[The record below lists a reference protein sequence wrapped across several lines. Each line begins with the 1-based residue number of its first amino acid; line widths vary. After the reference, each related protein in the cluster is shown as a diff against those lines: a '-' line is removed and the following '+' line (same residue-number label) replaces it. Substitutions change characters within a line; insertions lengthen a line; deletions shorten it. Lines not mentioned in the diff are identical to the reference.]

1 MSANLNPH
9 NPQRFREIHG
19 IRLAPGSAVA
29 NLIIERLIQD
39 PVSLEATRF
48 WYNTTDK
55 KFKLANVDEAGA
67 IVIQEFTSAQD
78 LANALEAL
86 KADLASVVSGAI
98 VIQEFTFAADLVAAI
113 AALKALL
120 ASQDVGKGTD
130 LIGFAG
136 IKNGEEVVAAKGT
149 LTNLISDIYTKIDG
163 AANNSGTLGDDLSST
178 EAGKGSGLIGF
189 SGSTKSDGA
198 GGTVVSVPAGT
209 VETAIKAVDAK
220 VDVLEQTVGDGR
232 FLGTA
237 TLTDQSVESNVT
249 FKKDIIINGDII
261 HNGENLIAQGT
272 TVELGDSVLLLNR
285 NLAVDAT
292 PSVDVGLQANRG
304 KNGTNDLIIWKE
316 SEKQLKGI
324 KVVTT
329 EVGGVETEVV
339 TLERITLSSDLSTAV
354 SGLNTTINNVKSEL
368 EGDIDV
374 VADSVADL
382 SGELNTYKSDVL
394 SSASN
399 KGAALVGY
407 ANSDVLVAAP
417 VVGADVVTREHV
429 ILNGKATVKDTLDVL
444 VNAIEKDGN
453 DLKEFEADLAGTDG
467 ISLVGGGEIGFIQ
480 SKEEMYK
487 LTAGSLAD
495 ALALAYSKI
504 NELALKA
511 ANKTIAITSSAKL
524 THTLIHNLGS
534 TDLAIDL
541 WIKDGAVWMNHSAN
555 MVIVDENTLVVNLSS
570 AAEIKVIITKVEA
583 YTRMVGTTLQ
593 A

>member
-9 NPQRFREIHG
+9 NPQRFKEIHG

-55 KFKLANVDEAGA
+55 KFKLSNVDEVGA
-67 IVIQEFTSAQD
+67 IVIQEFTSA
-78 LANALEAL
+78 
-86 KADLASVVSGAI
+86 
-98 VIQEFTFAADLVAAI
+98 ADLVAAI
-113 AALKALL
+113 NALKALL

-136 IKNGEEVVAAKGT
+136 IKNGENTIAPKGT
-149 LTNLISDIYTKIDG
+149 LTNLISDVYTKIG
-163 AANNSGTLGDDLSST
+163 EASNNSGTLVGDLASVD
-178 EAGKGSGLIGF
+178 AGKGSGLVGF
-189 SGSTKSDGA
+189 SGSTSI
-198 GGTVVSVPAGT
+198 PAGT

-220 VDVLEQTVGDGR
+220 VDALEQTVGDGR
-232 FLGTA
+232 FLGTE
-237 TLTDQSVESNVT
+237 TLADQSVESNVT
-249 FKKDIIINGDII
+249 FKKDIIIEGDII

-304 KNGTNDLIIWKE
+304 KNGTNDIVIWKE

-354 SGLNTTINNVKSEL
+354 NGLNNTINSVKTEL

-374 VADSVADL
+374 VADSVSDL

-394 SSASN
+394 SSASD

-407 ANSDVLVAAP
+407 TNSDVLVPAAGVTP
-417 VVGADVVTREHV
+417 AVTRKHV
-429 ILNGKATVKDTLDVL
+429 VLGTAVTVKETLDKL
-444 VNAIEKDGN
+444 VAAVEKDGN
-453 DLKEFEADLAGTDG
+453 DLEKFESDLAGSTG
-467 ISLVGGGEIGFIQ
+467 LTMVGGGEVGFIA
-480 SKEEMYK
+480 SENELYK
-487 LTAGSLAD
+487 LTASSLAD

-511 ANKTIAITSSAKL
+511 AKKTIAITSSAKL
-524 THTLIHNLGS
+524 THTLTHNLGT

-555 MVIVDENTLVVNLSS
+555 MVIVDENTLAVNLSS

-593 A
+593 S

>member
-1 MSANLNPH
+1 MSAKLNPH
-9 NPQRFREIHG
+9 NPPRFKEIHG

-55 KFKLANVDEAGA
+55 KFKLSNVDEAGA
-67 IVIQEFTSAQD
+67 IVIQEFTSA
-78 LANALEAL
+78 
-86 KADLASVVSGAI
+86 
-98 VIQEFTFAADLVAAI
+98 ADLVAAI
-113 AALKALL
+113 NALKALL

-136 IKNGEEVVAAKGT
+136 IKNGKDVIAPKGT
-149 LTNLISDIYTKIDG
+149 LTNLISDVYTKIDA
-163 AANNSGTLGDDLSST
+163 AANNSGTLVDDLVST
-178 EAGKGSGLIGF
+178 EAGKGSGLVGF

-198 GGTVVSVPAGT
+198 GGTVVSIPAGT

-232 FLGTA
+232 FLGTE
-237 TLTDQSVESNVT
+237 TLTDQTVKSNVT

-329 EVGGVETEVV
+329 EVGGVESEVITLERV
-339 TLERITLSSDLSTAV
+339 TLESDLSTAV
-354 SGLNTTINNVKSEL
+354 SALTGALNTVKTGL
-368 EGDIDV
+368 EEDILE
-374 VADSVADL
+374 VAGSVQDL
-382 SGELNTYKSDVL
+382 SGELNQYKTDIL
-394 SSASN
+394 SSDAA
-399 KGAALVGY
+399 KGSTLVGY
-407 ANSDVLVAAP
+407 ANSDELVAAEGENP
-417 VVGADVVTREHV
+417 AVTRKHV
-429 ILNGKATVKDTLDVL
+429 VLGNTVTVKETLDKL
-444 VNAIEKDGN
+444 VNAVEKDGN
-453 DLKEFEADLAGTDG
+453 DLEEFESDLAGNTG
-467 ISLVGGGEIGFIQ
+467 ITMVGGGEVGFIA
-480 SKEEMYK
+480 SENELYK
-487 LTAGSLAD
+487 LTASSLAD

-504 NELALKA
+504 NELAANA
-511 ANKTIAITSSAKL
+511 AKKTIAITSSAKL
-524 THTLIHNLGS
+524 THTLTHNLGT

-555 MVIVDENTLVVNLSS
+555 MVIVDENTLAVNLSS
-570 AAEIKVIITKVEA
+570 EAEIKVIITKVEA
-583 YTRMVGTTLQ
+583 YTRMIGTTLQ

>member
-9 NPQRFREIHG
+9 NPQRFKEIHG

-55 KFKLANVDEAGA
+55 KFKLANVNEAGA
-67 IVIQEFTSAQD
+67 IVIQEFS
-78 LANALEAL
+78 
-86 KADLASVVSGAI
+86 
-98 VIQEFTFAADLVAAI
+98 FAADLVAAI
-113 AALKALL
+113 NALKALL
-120 ASQDVGKGTD
+120 ASQDVSKGTD

-136 IKNGEEVVAAKGT
+136 IKNGEDVVAPKGT
-149 LTNLISDIYTKIDG
+149 LTNLISDVYTKIDE
-163 AANNSGTLGDDLSST
+163 AANNSGTLVDDLVST

-198 GGTVVSVPAGT
+198 GGTVVSIPAGT

-232 FLGTA
+232 FLGTE
-237 TLTDQSVESNVT
+237 TLTDQTVESTVT

-324 KVVTT
+324 KVVTA

-339 TLERITLSSDLSTAV
+339 TLERITLESDLSTAV
-354 SGLNTTINNVKSEL
+354 SALTGALNTVKTGL
-368 EGDIDV
+368 EKDILG
-374 VADSVADL
+374 VAGSAQDL
-382 SGELNTYKSDVL
+382 SGELNQYKTDIL
-394 SSASN
+394 SSNAA
-399 KGAALVGY
+399 KGSTLVGY
-407 ANSDVLVAAP
+407 ANSDELVAAGGGTP
-417 VVGADVVTREHV
+417 AVTRKHV
-429 ILNGKATVKDTLDVL
+429 VLGTAVTVKETLDKL
-444 VNAIEKDGN
+444 VAAVEKDGN
-453 DLKEFEADLAGTDG
+453 DLEKFESDLAGSTG
-467 ISLVGGGEIGFIQ
+467 LTMVGGGEVGFIA
-480 SKEEMYK
+480 SENELYK
-487 LTAGSLAD
+487 LTASSLAD

-504 NELALKA
+504 NELAANA
-511 ANKTIAITSSAKL
+511 AKKTIAITSSAKL
-524 THTLIHNLGS
+524 THTLTHNLGT

-555 MVIVDENTLVVNLSS
+555 MVIVDENTLAVNLSS
-570 AAEIKVIITKVEA
+570 EAEIKVIITKVEA

-593 A
+593 S

>member
-9 NPQRFREIHG
+9 NPQRFKEIHG

-55 KFKLANVDEAGA
+55 KFKLSNVDEVGA
-67 IVIQEFTSAQD
+67 IVIQEFTSAAD
-78 LANALEAL
+78 LVAAINAL
-86 KADLASVVSGAI
+86 KADLAS
-98 VIQEFTFAADLVAAI
+98 I
-113 AALKALL
+113 A
-120 ASQDVGKGTD
+120 SGKGTD

-136 IKNGEEVVAAKGT
+136 IKNGEDVVAPKGT
-149 LTNLISDIYTKIDG
+149 LTQTLSTIFTKIDE
-163 AANNSGTLGDDLSST
+163 AANNSGTLVDDLSSVD
-178 EAGKGSGLIGF
+178 AGKGSGLVGF
-189 SGSTKSDGA
+189 SGSTKLDGE
-198 GGTVVSVPAGT
+198 GKPVTSIPAGT
-209 VETAIKAVDAK
+209 VESAIKAVDAK
-220 VDVLEQTVGDGR
+220 VDTLEQTVGDGR
-232 FLGTA
+232 FLGTE
-237 TLTDQSVESNVT
+237 TLTDQTVESNVT

-285 NLAVDAT
+285 NLAADAT
-292 PSVDVGLQANRG
+292 PSLDVGLQANRG
-304 KNGTNDLIIWKE
+304 KNGINDLVIWKE

-329 EVGGVETEVV
+329 EVEGVETEVV

-354 SGLNTTINNVKSEL
+354 SGLITAIDNAKNESA
-368 EGDIDV
+368 GDIDV
-374 VADSVADL
+374 VAGSVADL

-394 SSASN
+394 SSASD
-399 KGAALVGY
+399 KGATLVGY
-407 ANSDVLVAAP
+407 ANSDELVPAAGVTP
-417 VVGADVVTREHV
+417 AVTREHV
-429 ILNGKATVKDTLDVL
+429 ILNGKTTVKDTLDVL

-453 DLKEFEADLAGTDG
+453 DLKEFEADLAGADG
-467 ISLVGGGEIGFIQ
+467 ISLVGGGEVGFIA
-480 SKEEMYK
+480 SENELYK
-487 LTAGSLAD
+487 LTTSSLAD

-504 NELALKA
+504 NELASNA
-511 ANKTIAITSSAKL
+511 AKKTIAITSSAKL
-524 THTLIHNLGS
+524 THTLTHNLGT

-555 MVIVDENTLVVNLSS
+555 MVIVDENTLAVNLSS
-570 AAEIKVIITKVEA
+570 EAEIKVIITKVEA

-593 A
+593 S

>member
-9 NPQRFREIHG
+9 NPQRFKEIHG

-55 KFKLANVDEAGA
+55 KFKLANVDE
-67 IVIQEFTSAQD
+67 V
-78 LANALEAL
+78 
-86 KADLASVVSGAI
+86 GAI

-113 AALKALL
+113 DALKALL

-136 IKNGEEVVAAKGT
+136 IKNGKDTIAPKGT
-149 LTNLISDIYTKIDG
+149 LTNLISDVYTKIDA
-163 AANNSGTLGDDLSST
+163 AANNSGTLVDDLSST
-178 EAGKGSGLIGF
+178 DTGKGSGLVGF
-189 SGSTKSDGA
+189 SGSTKSNGA
-198 GGTVVSVPAGT
+198 GGTVVSIPAGT

-220 VDVLEQTVGDGR
+220 VDALEQTVIKAVDAKVDALEQTVGDGR
-232 FLGTA
+232 FLGTE
-237 TLTDQSVESNVT
+237 TLTDQTVESTVT

-285 NLAVDAT
+285 NLAADAT
-292 PSVDVGLQANRG
+292 PSLDVGLQANRG

-329 EVGGVETEVV
+329 EVAGVETEVI
-339 TLERITLSSDLSTAV
+339 TLERITFESDLSTAV
-354 SGLNTTINNVKSEL
+354 NALTSALNTVKTGL
-368 EGDIDV
+368 EEDILE
-374 VADSVADL
+374 VAGSGQDL
-382 SGELNTYKSDVL
+382 SGELNTYKTDVL
-394 SSASN
+394 SSASD

-407 ANSDVLVAAP
+407 ANSDVLVPAVIHETP
-417 VVGADVVTREHV
+417 PITRKHVVLGTAV
-429 ILNGKATVKDTLDVL
+429 TVKETLDKL
-444 VNAIEKDGN
+444 VAAVEKDGN
-453 DLKEFEADLAGTDG
+453 DLEKFESDLAGSTG
-467 ISLVGGGEIGFIQ
+467 LTMVGGGEVGFIA
-480 SKEEMYK
+480 SENELYK
-487 LTAGSLAD
+487 LTASSLAD

-504 NELALKA
+504 NELAANA
-511 ANKTIAITSSAKL
+511 AKKTIAITSSAKL
-524 THTLIHNLGS
+524 THTLTHNLGT

-555 MVIVDENTLVVNLSS
+555 MVIIDENTLAVNLSS
-570 AAEIKVIITKVEA
+570 EAEIKVIITKVEA

-593 A
+593 S

>member
-9 NPQRFREIHG
+9 NPQRFKEIHG

-48 WYNTTDK
+48 WFNTTDK
-55 KFKLANVDEAGA
+55 KFKLSNVNQAGE
-67 IVIQEFTSAQD
+67 IYIQEFTSAQD
-78 LANALEAL
+78 LVDALEAL
-86 KADLASVVSGAI
+86 KADLASV
-98 VIQEFTFAADLVAAI
+98 
-113 AALKALL
+113 
-120 ASQDVGKGTD
+120 ASGKGTD
-130 LIGFAG
+130 LIGYAG
-136 IKNGEEVVAAKGT
+136 IKNGEDEVVASGT
-149 LTNLISDIYTKIDG
+149 LTQTLSTIFTKIDE
-163 AANNSGTLGDDLSST
+163 AANNSGTLVDDLSST
-178 EAGKGSGLIGF
+178 DAGKGSGLIGF
-189 SGSTKSDGA
+189 SGSTKLDGE
-198 GGTVVSVPAGT
+198 GNPVTSIPAGT
-209 VETAIKAVDAK
+209 VENAIKAVDAK
-220 VDVLEQTVGDGR
+220 VDTLEQTVGDGR
-232 FLGTA
+232 FLGTE
-237 TLTDQSVESNVT
+237 TLADQSVESNVT
-249 FKKDIIINGDII
+249 FKKDIIIEGDII

-285 NLAVDAT
+285 NLAADAT
-292 PSVDVGLQANRG
+292 PSLDVGLQANRG
-304 KNGTNDLIIWKE
+304 KNGTNDLVIWKE

-329 EVGGVETEVV
+329 EVEGVETEVV

-374 VADSVADL
+374 VADSVSDL

-394 SSASN
+394 SSASD

-407 ANSDVLVAAP
+407 TNSDVLVPAD
-417 VVGADVVTREHV
+417 GATPAVTREHV

-480 SKEEMYK
+480 SENELYK
-487 LTAGSLAD
+487 TTVSSLTD

-504 NELALKA
+504 NELALKV

-555 MVIVDENTLVVNLSS
+555 MVIVDENTLAVNLSS
-570 AAEIKVIITKVEA
+570 EAEIKVIITKVEA

-593 A
+593 S

>member
-9 NPQRFREIHG
+9 NPQRFKEIHG

-55 KFKLANVDEAGA
+55 KFKLSNVNEVGE
-67 IVIQEFTSAQD
+67 IYIQEFTSAQD

-86 KADLASVVSGAI
+86 KTDLASV
-98 VIQEFTFAADLVAAI
+98 
-113 AALKALL
+113 
-120 ASQDVGKGTD
+120 ASGKGTD
-130 LIGFAG
+130 LIGYTG
-136 IKNGEEVVAAKGT
+136 IKNGEDVVVASGT
-149 LTNLISDIYTKIDG
+149 LTQTLSTIFTKIDE
-163 AANNSGTLGDDLSST
+163 AANNSGTLVDDLAST
-178 EAGKGSGLIGF
+178 DTGKGSGLIGF
-189 SGSTKSDGA
+189 SGSTKLDGE
-198 GGTVVSVPAGT
+198 GNPIPSIPAGT
-209 VETAIKAVDAK
+209 VESAIKAVDAK
-220 VDVLEQTVGDGR
+220 VDTLEQTVGDGR
-232 FLGTA
+232 FLGTE
-237 TLTDQSVESNVT
+237 TLTDQTVESNVT
-249 FKKDIIINGDII
+249 FKKDIIIEGDII

-285 NLAVDAT
+285 NLAADAT
-292 PSVDVGLQANRG
+292 PSIDVGLQANRG
-304 KNGTNDLIIWKE
+304 KNGTNDLVIWKE

-324 KVVTT
+324 KVVTS
-329 EVGGVETEVV
+329 EVEGVETEVV

-354 SGLNTTINNVKSEL
+354 DGLNNTINSVKSEL

-374 VADSVADL
+374 VAGSVADL
-382 SGELNTYKSDVL
+382 SGELNTYKTDVL
-394 SSASN
+394 SSASD

-407 ANSDVLVAAP
+407 ANSDVLVP
-417 VVGADVVTREHV
+417 ADGETPAVTREHV

-480 SKEEMYK
+480 SEEDMYK
-487 LTAGSLAD
+487 VTVSSLSD

-555 MVIVDENTLVVNLSS
+555 MVIIDENTLAVNLSS
-570 AAEIKVIITKVEA
+570 EAEIKVIITKVEA

>member
-9 NPQRFREIHG
+9 NPQRFKEIHG

-55 KFKLANVDEAGA
+55 KFKLSNVNQAGE
-67 IVIQEFTSAQD
+67 IYIQEFTSAQD

-86 KADLASVVSGAI
+86 KADLAS
-98 VIQEFTFAADLVAAI
+98 I
-113 AALKALL
+113 A
-120 ASQDVGKGTD
+120 SGKGTD
-130 LIGFAG
+130 LVGYAG
-136 IKNGEEVVAAKGT
+136 IKNGEDVVVASGT
-149 LTNLISDIYTKIDG
+149 LTQTLSTIFTKIDE
-163 AANNSGTLGDDLSST
+163 AANNSGTLVDDLAST
-178 EAGKGSGLIGF
+178 ATGKGSGLVGF
-189 SGSTKSDGA
+189 SGSTKLDGE
-198 GGTVVSVPAGT
+198 GKPVTSIPAGT
-209 VETAIKAVDAK
+209 VESAIKAVDAK
-220 VDVLEQTVGDGR
+220 VDTLEQTVGDGR
-232 FLGTA
+232 FLGTE
-237 TLTDQSVESNVT
+237 TLTDQTVKSNVT
-249 FKKDIIINGDII
+249 FKKDIIIEGDII

-285 NLAVDAT
+285 NLAANAT
-292 PSVDVGLQANRG
+292 PSLDVGLQANRG
-304 KNGTNDLIIWKE
+304 KNGTNDLVIWKE

-354 SGLNTTINNVKSEL
+354 TGLNNTINSVKSEL

-374 VADSVADL
+374 VADSVSDL

-394 SSASN
+394 SSASD

-407 ANSDVLVAAP
+407 ANSDVLVPAA
-417 VVGADVVTREHV
+417 GATPAVTREHV

-453 DLKEFEADLAGTDG
+453 DLKEFKADLAGTDG

-480 SKEEMYK
+480 SEEDMYK
-487 LTAGSLAD
+487 VTVSSLAD

-504 NELALKA
+504 NELALNA

-555 MVIVDENTLVVNLSS
+555 MVIIDENTLAVNLSS
-570 AAEIKVIITKVEA
+570 EAEIKVIITKVEA

>member
-1 MSANLNPH
+1 MSAKLNPH
-9 NPQRFREIHG
+9 NPPRFKEIHG

-55 KFKLANVDEAGA
+55 KFKLSNVDEAGA
-67 IVIQEFTSAQD
+67 IVIQEFTS
-78 LANALEAL
+78 
-86 KADLASVVSGAI
+86 
-98 VIQEFTFAADLVAAI
+98 AADLVAAI

-136 IKNGEEVVAAKGT
+136 IKNGEDVVAPKGT
-149 LTNLISDIYTKIDG
+149 LTNLISDVYTKIDA
-163 AANNSGTLGDDLSST
+163 AANNSGTLVDDLVST

-198 GGTVVSVPAGT
+198 GGTVVSIPAGT

-237 TLTDQSVESNVT
+237 TLTDQTVESTVT

-304 KNGTNDLIIWKE
+304 KKGTNDLIIWKE

-329 EVGGVETEVV
+329 EVEGVESEVI
-339 TLERITLSSDLSTAV
+339 TLERITLESDLSTAV
-354 SGLNTTINNVKSEL
+354 SALTGALNTVKTGL
-368 EGDIDV
+368 EEDILE
-374 VADSVADL
+374 VAGSVQDL
-382 SGELNTYKSDVL
+382 SGELNQYKTDIL
-394 SSASN
+394 SSNAA
-399 KGAALVGY
+399 KGSTLVGY
-407 ANSDVLVAAP
+407 ANSDELVAAGGGTP
-417 VVGADVVTREHV
+417 AVTRKHV
-429 ILNGKATVKDTLDVL
+429 VLGTAVTVKETLDKL
-444 VNAIEKDGN
+444 VNAVEKDGN
-453 DLKEFEADLAGTDG
+453 DLEKFESDLAGSTG
-467 ISLVGGGEIGFIQ
+467 LTMVGGGEVGFIA
-480 SKEEMYK
+480 SENELYK
-487 LTAGSLAD
+487 LTASSLAD

-504 NELALKA
+504 NELAANA
-511 ANKTIAITSSAKL
+511 AKKTIAITSSAKL
-524 THTLIHNLGS
+524 THTLTHNLGT

-555 MVIVDENTLVVNLSS
+555 MVIVDENTLAVNLSS
-570 AAEIKVIITKVEA
+570 EAEIKVIITKVEA

-593 A
+593 S

>member
-9 NPQRFREIHG
+9 NPQRFKEIHG

-48 WYNTTDK
+48 WYNITDK
-55 KFKLANVDEAGA
+55 KFKLSNVNQAGE
-67 IVIQEFTSAQD
+67 IYIQEFTSAQD
-78 LANALEAL
+78 LADALEAL
-86 KADLASVVSGAI
+86 KADLAS
-98 VIQEFTFAADLVAAI
+98 I
-113 AALKALL
+113 A
-120 ASQDVGKGTD
+120 SGKGTD
-130 LIGFAG
+130 LIGYAG
-136 IKNGEEVVAAKGT
+136 IMDGEDVVVASGT
-149 LTNLISDIYTKIDG
+149 LTQTLSTIFTKIEE
-163 AANNSGTLGDDLSST
+163 AANNSGTLVDDLAST
-178 EAGKGSGLIGF
+178 NTGKGSGLIKF
-189 SGSTKSDGA
+189 SGSTKLDGEGNPIA
-198 GGTVVSVPAGT
+198 SIPAGT
-209 VETAIKAVDAK
+209 VESAIKAVDAK
-220 VDVLEQTVGDGR
+220 VDTLEQTVGDGR
-232 FLGTA
+232 FLGTE
-237 TLTDQSVESNVT
+237 TLTDQTVESNVT
-249 FKKDIIINGDII
+249 FKKDIIIEGDII

-285 NLAVDAT
+285 NLAADAT
-292 PSVDVGLQANRG
+292 PSLDVGLQANRG
-304 KNGTNDLIIWKE
+304 KNGTNDLVIWKE

-329 EVGGVETEVV
+329 EVEGVETEVV
-339 TLERITLSSDLSTAV
+339 TLERITLSSELSTAV
-354 SGLNTTINNVKSEL
+354 TGLNNTINSVKSEL

-374 VADSVADL
+374 VADSVSDL
-382 SGELNTYKSDVL
+382 SGELNTYKTDVL
-394 SSASN
+394 SSASD

-407 ANSDVLVAAP
+407 ANSDVLVPAA
-417 VVGADVVTREHV
+417 GATPAVTREHV

-480 SKEEMYK
+480 SEEKMYK

-555 MVIVDENTLVVNLSS
+555 MVIIDENTLAVNLSS
-570 AAEIKVIITKVEA
+570 EAEIKVIITKVEA
-583 YTRMVGTTLQ
+583 YSRMIGNTLQ

>member
-9 NPQRFREIHG
+9 NPQRFKEIHG

-55 KFKLANVDEAGA
+55 KFKLSNVDEVGA
-67 IVIQEFTSAQD
+67 IVIQEFTSA
-78 LANALEAL
+78 
-86 KADLASVVSGAI
+86 
-98 VIQEFTFAADLVAAI
+98 ADLVAAI
-113 AALKALL
+113 NALKALL

-136 IKNGEEVVAAKGT
+136 IKNGEDTIAPKGT
-149 LTNLISDIYTKIDG
+149 LTNLISDVYTKIDA
-163 AANNSGTLGDDLSST
+163 AANNSGTLGNDLSST

-198 GGTVVSVPAGT
+198 GGTVVSIPAGT

-220 VDVLEQTVGDGR
+220 VDALEQTVGDGR
-232 FLGTA
+232 FLGTE
-237 TLTDQSVESNVT
+237 TLTDQTVESNVT

-304 KNGTNDLIIWKE
+304 KNGTNDLVIWKE

-339 TLERITLSSDLSTAV
+339 TLERITLESDLSTAV
-354 SGLNTTINNVKSEL
+354 NGLNNTINSVKTEL

-382 SGELNTYKSDVL
+382 SGELNTYKTDVL
-394 SSASN
+394 SSASD

-407 ANSDVLVAAP
+407 TNSDVLVP
-417 VVGADVVTREHV
+417 ADGGTPAVTREHV

-453 DLKEFEADLAGTDG
+453 DLKEFESNLAGSTG
-467 ISLVGGGEIGFIQ
+467 LTMVGGGEVGFIA
-480 SKEEMYK
+480 SESELYK
-487 LTAGSLAD
+487 LTASSLAD

-504 NELALKA
+504 NELAANA
-511 ANKTIAITSSAKL
+511 AKKTIAITSSAKL
-524 THTLIHNLGS
+524 THTLTHNLG
-534 TDLAIDL
+534 TMDLAIDL

-555 MVIVDENTLVVNLSS
+555 MVIVDENTLAVNLSS

-593 A
+593 S

>member
-9 NPQRFREIHG
+9 NPQRFKEIHG

-67 IVIQEFTSAQD
+67 IAIQEFTS
-78 LANALEAL
+78 
-86 KADLASVVSGAI
+86 
-98 VIQEFTFAADLVAAI
+98 AADLVAAI
-113 AALKALL
+113 NALKALL

-136 IKNGEEVVAAKGT
+136 IKNGEDVVAPKGT
-149 LTNLISDIYTKIDG
+149 LTNLISDVYTKIDE
-163 AANNSGTLGDDLSST
+163 AANNSGTLVGDLVST
-178 EAGKGSGLIGF
+178 EAGKGSGLVGF

-198 GGTVVSVPAGT
+198 GGTVVSIPAGT

-232 FLGTA
+232 FLGTE
-237 TLTDQSVESNVT
+237 TLTDQTVKSTIT

-261 HNGENLIAQGT
+261 HNGANLIAQGT

-329 EVGGVETEVV
+329 EVGGVESEVI
-339 TLERITLSSDLSTAV
+339 TLERITLASDLSTAV
-354 SGLNTTINNVKSEL
+354 NGLNNTINSVKTKL
-368 EGDIDV
+368 EGDILG
-374 VADSVADL
+374 AAGSVQDL
-382 SGELNTYKSDVL
+382 SGELNQYKTDIL
-394 SSASN
+394 SSNAA
-399 KGAALVGY
+399 KGSTLVGY
-407 ANSDVLVAAP
+407 ANSDELVAAGGGTP
-417 VVGADVVTREHV
+417 AVTRKHV
-429 ILNGKATVKDTLDVL
+429 VLGNTVTVKETLDKL
-444 VNAIEKDGN
+444 VNAVEKDGN
-453 DLKEFEADLAGTDG
+453 DLEKFESDLAGNTG
-467 ISLVGGGEIGFIQ
+467 ITMVGGGEVGFIA
-480 SKEEMYK
+480 SENELYK
-487 LTAGSLAD
+487 LTASSLAD

-504 NELALKA
+504 NELAANA
-511 ANKTIAITSSAKL
+511 AKKTIAITSSAKL
-524 THTLIHNLGS
+524 THTLTHNLGT

-555 MVIVDENTLVVNLSS
+555 MVIVDENTLAVNLSS
-570 AAEIKVIITKVEA
+570 EAEIKVIITKVEA
-583 YTRMVGTTLQ
+583 YTRMIGTTLQ

>member
-9 NPQRFREIHG
+9 NPPRFKEIHG

-67 IVIQEFTSAQD
+67 IVIQEFS
-78 LANALEAL
+78 
-86 KADLASVVSGAI
+86 
-98 VIQEFTFAADLVAAI
+98 FAADLVAAI
-113 AALKALL
+113 DALKALL

-136 IKNGEEVVAAKGT
+136 IKNGKDVIAPKGT
-149 LTNLISDIYTKIDG
+149 LTNLISDVYTKIDA
-163 AANNSGTLGDDLSST
+163 AANNSGTLVDDLVST
-178 EAGKGSGLIGF
+178 EAGKGSGLVGF

-198 GGTVVSVPAGT
+198 GGTVVSIPAGT

-232 FLGTA
+232 FLGTE
-237 TLTDQSVESNVT
+237 TLTDQTVKSNVT

-324 KVVTT
+324 KVVTS
-329 EVGGVETEVV
+329 EVEGVETEVV

-354 SGLNTTINNVKSEL
+354 NGLNNTINSVKTEFEEDIL
-368 EGDIDV
+368 E
-374 VADSVADL
+374 VAGSVQDL
-382 SGELNTYKSDVL
+382 SGELNQYKTDIL
-394 SSASN
+394 SSD
-399 KGAALVGY
+399 AAQGSTVVGY
-407 ANSDVLVAAP
+407 ANSDELVAA
-417 VVGADVVTREHV
+417 VGETPAVTRKHV
-429 ILNGKATVKDTLDVL
+429 VLGTAVTVKETLDKL
-444 VNAIEKDGN
+444 VTAVEKDGN
-453 DLKEFEADLAGTDG
+453 DLEKFESDLAGNTG
-467 ISLVGGGEIGFIQ
+467 LTMVGGGEVGFIA
-480 SKEEMYK
+480 SENELYK
-487 LTAGSLAD
+487 LTASSLAD

-504 NELALKA
+504 NELAANA
-511 ANKTIAITSSAKL
+511 AKKTIAITSSAKL
-524 THTLIHNLGS
+524 THTLTHNLGT

-555 MVIVDENTLVVNLSS
+555 MVIVDENTLAVNLSS
-570 AAEIKVIITKVEA
+570 EAEIKVIITKVEA
-583 YTRMVGTTLQ
+583 YTRMIGTTLQ

>member
-9 NPQRFREIHG
+9 NPQRFKEIHG

-55 KFKLANVDEAGA
+55 KFKLSNVDEAGA
-67 IVIQEFTSAQD
+67 IVIQEFTSA
-78 LANALEAL
+78 
-86 KADLASVVSGAI
+86 
-98 VIQEFTFAADLVAAI
+98 ADLVAAI
-113 AALKALL
+113 NALKALL
-120 ASQDVGKGTD
+120 ASQDVSKGTD

-136 IKNGEEVVAAKGT
+136 IKNGEDVIAPKGT
-149 LTNLISDIYTKIDG
+149 LTNLISDVYTKIDA
-163 AANNSGTLGDDLSST
+163 AANNSGTLVDDLSST

-198 GGTVVSVPAGT
+198 EGTVVSIPAGT

-220 VDVLEQTVGDGR
+220 VDALEQTVGDGR
-232 FLGTA
+232 FLGTE
-237 TLTDQSVESNVT
+237 TLTDQTVESTVT

-329 EVGGVETEVV
+329 EVEGVETEVV

-354 SGLNTTINNVKSEL
+354 NGLNNTINSVKTEL

-382 SGELNTYKSDVL
+382 SGELNTYKTDVL
-394 SSASN
+394 SSASD

-407 ANSDVLVAAP
+407 ANSDVLVP
-417 VVGADVVTREHV
+417 ADGETPAVTREHV

-480 SKEEMYK
+480 SEEEMYK

-555 MVIVDENTLVVNLSS
+555 MVIVDENTLAVNLSS
-570 AAEIKVIITKVEA
+570 EAEIKVIITKVEA

>member
-1 MSANLNPH
+1 MSAKLNPH
-9 NPQRFREIHG
+9 NPPRFKEIHG

-55 KFKLANVDEAGA
+55 KFKLSNVDEAGA
-67 IVIQEFTSAQD
+67 IVIQEFTSA
-78 LANALEAL
+78 
-86 KADLASVVSGAI
+86 
-98 VIQEFTFAADLVAAI
+98 ADLVAAI
-113 AALKALL
+113 NALKALL

-136 IKNGEEVVAAKGT
+136 IKNGEDVVAPKGT
-149 LTNLISDIYTKIDG
+149 LTNLISDVYTKIDE
-163 AANNSGTLGDDLSST
+163 AANNSGTLVDDLVST

-198 GGTVVSVPAGT
+198 GGTVVSIPAGT

-232 FLGTA
+232 FLGTE
-237 TLTDQSVESNVT
+237 TLTDQTVKSTVT

-324 KVVTT
+324 KVVTA

-339 TLERITLSSDLSTAV
+339 TLERITLESDLSTAV
-354 SGLNTTINNVKSEL
+354 SALTGALNTVKTGL
-368 EGDIDV
+368 EEDILE
-374 VADSVADL
+374 VAGSVQDL
-382 SGELNTYKSDVL
+382 SGELNQYKTDIL
-394 SSASN
+394 SSNAA
-399 KGAALVGY
+399 KGSTLVGY
-407 ANSDVLVAAP
+407 ANSDELVAAEGGTP
-417 VVGADVVTREHV
+417 AVTRKHV
-429 ILNGKATVKDTLDVL
+429 VLGTAVTVKETLDKL
-444 VNAIEKDGN
+444 VAAVEKDGN
-453 DLKEFEADLAGTDG
+453 DLEEFGSDLAGSTG
-467 ISLVGGGEIGFIQ
+467 LTMVGGGEVGFIA
-480 SKEEMYK
+480 SENELYK
-487 LTAGSLAD
+487 LTASSLAD

-504 NELALKA
+504 NELA
-511 ANKTIAITSSAKL
+511 ANVAKKTIAITSSTKL
-524 THTLIHNLGS
+524 THTLTHNLGT

-555 MVIVDENTLVVNLSS
+555 MVIVDENTLAVNLSS
-570 AAEIKVIITKVEA
+570 EAEIKVIITKVEA
-583 YTRMVGTTLQ
+583 YTRMIGTTLQ

>member
-55 KFKLANVDEAGA
+55 KFKLSNVNEAGA

-78 LANALEAL
+78 LADALEAL
-86 KADLASVVSGAI
+86 KADLASVVSG
-98 VIQEFTFAADLVAAI
+98 
-113 AALKALL
+113 
-120 ASQDVGKGTD
+120 KGTD
-130 LIGFAG
+130 LIGYAG
-136 IKNGEEVVAAKGT
+136 IKNGEDVVVASGT
-149 LTNLISDIYTKIDG
+149 LTQTLSTIFTKIDEV
-163 AANNSGTLGDDLSST
+163 ANNSGTLVPDPASSGDLASV
-178 EAGKGSGLIGF
+178 EAGRGSGLIGF

-198 GGTVVSVPAGT
+198 EGTVVSIPAGT
-209 VETAIKAVDAK
+209 VENAIKAVDAK
-220 VDVLEQTVGDGR
+220 VVVLEQTVGDGR

-249 FKKDIIINGDII
+249 FKKDIIIEGDII

-285 NLAVDAT
+285 NLAADAT
-292 PSVDVGLQANRG
+292 PSLDVGLQANRG
-304 KNGTNDLIIWKE
+304 KNGTNDLVIWKE

-329 EVGGVETEVV
+329 EVEGVETEVV
-339 TLERITLSSDLSTAV
+339 TLERITLSSDLDTAV
-354 SGLNTTINNVKSEL
+354 SGLNTTINNVKSKL

-374 VADSVADL
+374 VADSVSDL

-394 SSASN
+394 SSASD

-407 ANSDVLVAAP
+407 TNSDVLVPAA
-417 VVGADVVTREHV
+417 GATPAVTREHV

-453 DLKEFEADLAGTDG
+453 DLKEFESDLAGNTG
-467 ISLVGGGEIGFIQ
+467 ITMVGGGEVGFIA
-480 SKEEMYK
+480 SKNELYK
-487 LTAGSLAD
+487 LTASSLAD

-524 THTLIHNLGS
+524 THTLTHNLGT

-555 MVIVDENTLVVNLSS
+555 MVIVDENTLAVNLSS
-570 AAEIKVIITKVEA
+570 EAEIKVIITKVEA

-593 A
+593 S

>member
-9 NPQRFREIHG
+9 NPQRFKEIHG

-55 KFKLANVDEAGA
+55 KFKLSNVDEAGA
-67 IVIQEFTSAQD
+67 IVIQEFTSA
-78 LANALEAL
+78 
-86 KADLASVVSGAI
+86 
-98 VIQEFTFAADLVAAI
+98 ADLVAAI
-113 AALKALL
+113 DALKALL
-120 ASQDVGKGTD
+120 ASQDASKGTD

-136 IKNGEEVVAAKGT
+136 IKNGEEVVAPKGT
-149 LTNLISDIYTKIDG
+149 LTNLISDVYTKIDA
-163 AANNSGTLGDDLSST
+163 AANNSGTLVDDLSSV
-178 EAGKGSGLIGF
+178 EAGKGSGLVGF

-198 GGTVVSVPAGT
+198 GGTVVSIPAGT

-237 TLTDQSVESNVT
+237 TLTDQTVESTVT

-272 TVELGDSVLLLNR
+272 TVELGDSILLLNR

-304 KNGTNDLIIWKE
+304 KNGTNDLVIWKE

-329 EVGGVETEVV
+329 EVGGVESEVV

-354 SGLNTTINNVKSEL
+354 NGLNNNINTVKTEL
-368 EGDIDV
+368 EGNIDA
-374 VADSVADL
+374 VADSVVDL
-382 SGELNTYKSDVL
+382 SGELNTYKTDVL
-394 SSASN
+394 SSASD
-399 KGAALVGY
+399 KGATLVGY
-407 ANSDVLVAAP
+407 ANSDELVP
-417 VVGADVVTREHV
+417 ADGETPAVTREHV

-453 DLKEFEADLAGTDG
+453 DLKEFEADLAGENG
-467 ISLVGGGEIGFIQ
+467 ILLVGGGEIGFIQ
-480 SKEEMYK
+480 SEEEMYK
-487 LTAGSLAD
+487 LTVGSLAD

-555 MVIVDENTLVVNLSS
+555 MVIVDENTLAVNLSS
-570 AAEIKVIITKVEA
+570 EAEIKVIITKVEA
-583 YTRMVGTTLQ
+583 YTRMVGTALPE
-593 A
+593 

>member
-9 NPQRFREIHG
+9 NPQRFKEIHG

-55 KFKLANVDEAGA
+55 KFKLSNVNQAGE
-67 IVIQEFTSAQD
+67 IYIQEFTSAQD

-86 KADLASVVSGAI
+86 KADLASV
-98 VIQEFTFAADLVAAI
+98 
-113 AALKALL
+113 
-120 ASQDVGKGTD
+120 ASGKGTD
-130 LIGFAG
+130 LIGYAG
-136 IKNGEEVVAAKGT
+136 IKKGGDVVVASGT
-149 LTNLISDIYTKIDG
+149 LTQTLSTIFTKIDE
-163 AANNSGTLGDDLSST
+163 AANNSGTLVDDLSST
-178 EAGKGSGLIGF
+178 DAGKGSGLVGF
-189 SGSTKSDGA
+189 SGSTKLDGE
-198 GGTVVSVPAGT
+198 GKPVTSIPAGT
-209 VETAIKAVDAK
+209 VESAIKVVDAK
-220 VDVLEQTVGDGR
+220 VDTLEQTVGDGR
-232 FLGTA
+232 FLGTE
-237 TLTDQSVESNVT
+237 TLTDQTVKSNVT
-249 FKKDIIINGDII
+249 FKKDIIIEGDII

-285 NLAVDAT
+285 NLAAGAT
-292 PSVDVGLQANRG
+292 PSLDVGLQANRG

-329 EVGGVETEVV
+329 EVNGVETEVV

-354 SGLNTTINNVKSEL
+354 NGLTTAINNAKNESA
-368 EGDIDV
+368 GNIDV

-399 KGAALVGY
+399 KGATLVGY
-407 ANSDVLVAAP
+407 ANSDVLVAANGTTP
-417 VVGADVVTREHV
+417 AVTREHV

-453 DLKEFEADLAGTDG
+453 DLKEFEADLAGTNG

-480 SKEEMYK
+480 SEAEMYK

-555 MVIVDENTLVVNLSS
+555 MVIIDENTLAVNLSS

-583 YTRMVGTTLQ
+583 YSRMIGTTLQ
-593 A
+593 S

>member
-39 PVSLEATRF
+39 PVSLEASRF
-48 WYNTTDK
+48 WFNTTDK
-55 KFKLANVDEAGA
+55 KFKLSNVNQAGE
-67 IVIQEFTSAQD
+67 IYIQEFTSAAD
-78 LANALEAL
+78 LVVAINAL
-86 KADLASVVSGAI
+86 KADLASVVS
-98 VIQEFTFAADLVAAI
+98 
-113 AALKALL
+113 
-120 ASQDVGKGTD
+120 GKGTD

-136 IKNGEEVVAAKGT
+136 IKNGEDTIAPKGT
-149 LTNLISDIYTKIDG
+149 LTQTLSTIFTKIDE

-178 EAGKGSGLIGF
+178 DAGKGSGLVGF

-198 GGTVVSVPAGT
+198 GGTVVSIPAGT

-220 VDVLEQTVGDGR
+220 VDALEQTVGDGR
-232 FLGTA
+232 FLGTE

-285 NLAVDAT
+285 NLAADAT
-292 PSVDVGLQANRG
+292 PSLDVGLQANRG

-329 EVGGVETEVV
+329 EVEGVETEVV

-354 SGLNTTINNVKSEL
+354 SGLTTAINNVKNESA
-368 EGDIDV
+368 GNIDV
-374 VADSVADL
+374 VAGSVADL
-382 SGELNTYKSDVL
+382 SGELNTYKTDVL
-394 SSASN
+394 SSASD

-407 ANSDVLVAAP
+407 ANSDVLVPAGFHPSGGEIPA
-417 VVGADVVTREHV
+417 VTRKHV
-429 ILNGKATVKDTLDVL
+429 VLGTAVTVKETLDKL
-444 VNAIEKDGN
+444 VAAVEKDGN
-453 DLKEFEADLAGTDG
+453 DLEKFESDLAGSTG
-467 ISLVGGGEIGFIQ
+467 LTMVGGGEIGFIQ
-480 SKEEMYK
+480 SKNELYK
-487 LTAGSLAD
+487 LTASSLVD

-504 NELALKA
+504 NELA
-511 ANKTIAITSSAKL
+511 ANVAKKTIAITSSAKL
-524 THTLIHNLGS
+524 THTLTHNLGT

-555 MVIVDENTLVVNLSS
+555 MVIVDENTLAVNLSS
-570 AAEIKVIITKVEA
+570 EAEIKVIITKVEA

-593 A
+593 S

>member
-55 KFKLANVDEAGA
+55 KFKLSNVDEAGA
-67 IVIQEFTSAQD
+67 IVIQEFTSA
-78 LANALEAL
+78 
-86 KADLASVVSGAI
+86 
-98 VIQEFTFAADLVAAI
+98 ADLVAAI
-113 AALKALL
+113 NALKALL

-136 IKNGEEVVAAKGT
+136 IKNGEDTIAPKGT
-149 LTNLISDIYTKIDG
+149 LTQTLSTIFTKIDE

-178 EAGKGSGLIGF
+178 EAGKGSGLVGF

-198 GGTVVSVPAGT
+198 GGTVVSIPAGT

-232 FLGTA
+232 FLGTE
-237 TLTDQSVESNVT
+237 TLTDQSVKSNVT
-249 FKKDIIINGDII
+249 FKKDIIIEGDII

-285 NLAVDAT
+285 NLAADAT
-292 PSVDVGLQANRG
+292 PSLDVGLQANRG
-304 KNGTNDLIIWKE
+304 KNGTNDLVIWKE

-354 SGLNTTINNVKSEL
+354 SGLTTAIDNAKNESA
-368 EGDIDV
+368 GDIDV
-374 VADSVADL
+374 VAGSVADL
-382 SGELNTYKSDVL
+382 SGELNTYKTDVL
-394 SSASN
+394 SSASD

-407 ANSDVLVAAP
+407 ANSDVLVAAA
-417 VVGADVVTREHV
+417 GATPAVTREHV

-480 SKEEMYK
+480 SKNELYK
-487 LTAGSLAD
+487 LTASSLVD

-504 NELALKA
+504 NELA
-511 ANKTIAITSSAKL
+511 ANVAKKTIAITSSAKL
-524 THTLIHNLGS
+524 THTLTHNLGT

-555 MVIVDENTLVVNLSS
+555 MVIVDENTLAVNLSS
-570 AAEIKVIITKVEA
+570 EAEIKVIITKVEA

-593 A
+593 S